1 MHKKL
6 GISLVL
12 ALSLIACDVSSG
24 PLTGPLEVSAA
35 ESALVTNNNVW
46 ETWGITWFGSCTNQ
60 SFKSGSFDIHLQ
72 NHSSVGKDGVR
83 KDQQHFNVAGGRLET
98 WNGVEYVFGQS
109 GKFIQYAL
117 PTGEYEAT
125 INTSF
130 RLISKG
136 SPTNEFVDLVLYI
149 KWDGENLTVLS
160 SGITNCRS

>member
-1 MHKKL
+1 MYKKL

-12 ALSLIACDVSSG
+12 ALSLIGCGVSDSTF
-24 PLTGPLEVSAA
+24 TGPLMVSAA
-35 ESALVTNNNVW
+35 ESAVVTNSNVW
-46 ETWGITWFGSCTNQ
+46 ETRDITWFGSCANQ

-98 WNGVEYVFGQS
+98 WDGTEYVFGQN

-117 PTGEYEAT
+117 PTGEYEAAVS
-125 INTSF
+125 TSF

-136 SPTNEFVDLVLYI
+136 SQTNEFVDLVLYI
-149 KWDGENLTVLS
+149 RWDGENLTVLS